1 MNAMIVTF
9 MIWMDHHPHVCNC
22 GIVLRPS
29 PGGALMISSV
39 QEAPALRRGMVD
51 VIAKLQEAARKAAEN
66 AERLEKGEGAA
77 EEEEEEADEEAAAKA
92 EVEAD
97 EDADVESEPA
107 NAPAEQENGIS
118 AEQPA
123 GACPLHPMLSKG
135 LS

>member
-77 EEEEEEADEEAAAKA
+77 EEEEEEADEEA
-92 EVEAD
+92 
-97 EDADVESEPA
+97 DVESEPA